1 MKAKNNW
8 KKDLLNSI
16 EEQDVMQ
23 LRNKLHE
30 IQIFTESQLQSY
42 SMNSPDIEDIIR

>member
-23 LRNKLHE
+23 LRNKLRE

-42 SMNSPDIEDIIR
+42 SMNSSDIEDIII